1 MYVIKVGEFYLENYY
16 INKGAI
22 NTDFIESVYFTNDL
36 SDSIEFDNEEQAN
49 EIRKKLYVLLGV
61 NGSVEQIERS
71 IECPIV
77 ED

>member
-22 NTDFIESVYFTNDL
+22 NTDFIESVYFTSDL
-36 SDSIEFDNEEQAN
+36 SDSIEFDNEEKAN
-49 EIRKKLYVLLGV
+49 EIKKKLYVLLGV
-61 NGSVEQIERS
+61 NGNVEQIERS

>member
-22 NTDFIESVYFTNDL
+22 NTDFIEEVAFTNCEVDA
-36 SDSIEFDNEEQAN
+36 IEFELEEQAN

-61 NGSVEQIERS
+61 NGDVVPVQRPV
-71 IECPIV
+71 ECPLV
-77 ED
+77 VD

>member
-22 NTDFIESVYFTNDL
+22 NTDFIEEVAFTNCEVDA
-36 SDSIEFDNEEQAN
+36 IEFELEEQAN
-49 EIRKKLYVLLGV
+49 EIRKKLYVLLGI
-61 NGSVEQIERS
+61 NGYIEPIERS
-71 IECPIV
+71 IECPLV

>member
-1 MYVIKVGEFYLENYY
+1 MCVIKVGEFYLENYY

-22 NTDFIESVYFTNDL
+22 NTDFIEAIYFTNDL
-36 SDSIEFDNEEQAN
+36 DNAIDFSTEEQAN

>member
-1 MYVIKVGEFYLENYY
+1 MFVIKVGEFYLENYY

-22 NTDFIESVYFTNDL
+22 NTDFIEEFAFTNSEVDA
-36 SDSIEFDNEEQAN
+36 IEFELEEQAN

-61 NGSVEQIERS
+61 IGSVEQIERS
-71 IECPIV
+71 IECPIM